1 MADSLRAYAPATV
14 ANVACGFD
22 ILGFA
27 LEKPGDMVSAR
38 FVEVSG
44 VSIGRISSRFG
55 DLPLDPA
62 KNSASV
68 AAQALV
74 DRYAAGRGIAL
85 TIEKNMP
92 IGSGL
97 GSSAASSA
105 AACFA
110 VHQLLGAPC
119 SKAEL
124 VQFAMLGEKV
134 ACGTAHA
141 DNVAPSLLGGFTLIR
156 SYEPLDLHA
165 VPYPSRLRAAVI
177 HPHIE
182 VRTEDARMVLRKNIL
197 LSQAIAQF
205 GNVAGLVLGLCQENM
220 ELIGRS
226 LEDVIIEP
234 ERSVLIPGFVDAK
247 QAALDAGAL
256 GCSLSGSG
264 PSMFTLCES
273 EEKASQVLEAMATV
287 FSGIGIQTTCFN
299 SAINPRGAVVID

>member
-1 MADSLRAYAPATV
+1 MTPV
-14 ANVACGFD
+14 
-22 ILGFA
+22 
-27 LEKPGDMVSAR
+27 
-38 FVEVSG
+38 
-44 VSIGRISSRFG
+44 
-55 DLPLDPA
+55 
-62 KNSASV
+62 KNTASV

-74 DRYAAGRGIAL
+74 DCYAPGRGIAL
-85 TIEKNMP
+85 TVEKNMP

-110 VHQLLGAPC
+110 VHQLLEEPC

-124 VQFAMLGEKV
+124 VRFAMLGEKV

-156 SYEPLDLHA
+156 SYDPLDLHA
-165 VPYPSRLRAAVI
+165 VPYPAMLRAAVI

-182 VRTEDARMVLRKNIL
+182 VRTEDARLVLRKNIL

-205 GNVAGLVLGLCQENM
+205 GNVAGLVLGLCQNDL

-226 LEDVIIEP
+226 LQDVIIEP
-234 ERSVLIPGFVDAK
+234 ERSVLIPGFADAK
-247 QAALDAGAL
+247 RAALDAGAL

-273 EEKASQVLEAMATV
+273 EERAGEVLVAMANV
-287 FSGIGIQTTCFN
+287 FLGIGIETTC
-299 SAINPRGAVVID
+299 SSIPRSIRTARW

>member
-1 MADSLRAYAPATV
+1 VADSVRAYAPATV

-44 VSIGRISSRFG
+44 VFIERISSQFG
-55 DLPLDPA
+55 ELPLDPA
-62 KNSASV
+62 RNTASV

-74 DRYAAGRGIAL
+74 DRYASGRGIAL

-110 VHQLLGAPC
+110 VHQLLGEPC

-165 VPYPSRLRAAVI
+165 VPYPSTLRAAVI

-182 VRTEDARMVLRKNIL
+182 VRTEDARMVLRKSVL

-205 GNVAGLVLGLCQENM
+205 GNVAGLVLGLCQGDM
-220 ELIGRS
+220 ALIGRS

-234 ERSVLIPGFVDAK
+234 ERSVLIPGFSDAK
-247 QAALDAGAL
+247 RAALDNGAL

-264 PSMFTLCES
+264 PSIFALCES
-273 EEKASQVLEAMATV
+273 EDTAAKILEAVSKV
-287 FSGIGIQTTCFN
+287 FKGIGIETTSFN
-299 SAINPRGAVVID
+299 SSINPHGAVVVD